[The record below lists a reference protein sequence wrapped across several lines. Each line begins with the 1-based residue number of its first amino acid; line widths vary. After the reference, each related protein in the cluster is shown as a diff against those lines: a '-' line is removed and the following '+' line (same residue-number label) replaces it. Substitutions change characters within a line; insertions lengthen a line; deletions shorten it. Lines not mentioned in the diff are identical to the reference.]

1 MMINKIHIMS
11 SVVAMTVII
20 AALWYWMMP
29 VECVSE
35 IRRLYFGWW
44 FNGAVEKE

>member
-20 AALWYWMMP
+20 AALWYWMML

-35 IRRLYFGWW
+35 IQVSIGDE
-44 FNGAVEKE
+44 NAEVSTS